1 MAVLS
6 VPGGNHWRE
15 VDAVYPIIIMKN
27 LVTALF
33 LCCALALA
41 QSHPAVAIHNAKIVT
56 VSGPVLSKGTVVV
69 RNGLIEAVGE
79 NVTVPPDAMLVE
91 GEGLTV
97 YPGLIDALSTW
108 GQPGGAL
115 AAAATAGRGGR
126 GTTTPA
132 APTPP
137 PTPPAPTAAAPAA
150 TPSRGPQDRP
160 QTTSWIKIAD
170 EVSISD
176 RRIETAR
183 DAGFTTAV
191 TFPTRG
197 IFAGQGAV
205 IDLVTAEKSGEMIV
219 ASPAGQYISMTRAG
233 FGGGLGG
240 SFPGSLM
247 GYIAYVRQ
255 IYLDAEHYRLVKD
268 AYAKN
273 PVGMTRPDYDRALEG
288 VLDSPRI
295 LLPANRLVEIDR
307 MLRLAADLKQ
317 PVILYGGREAFRPE
331 AAALLKKFNTPV
343 LLSLRWPEP
352 PRDADPDEP
361 DSMRTLETRD
371 KAAGAPAVLQNAGV
385 KFAFYSDG
393 LDAAR
398 DLERAV
404 KKALDNGL
412 SRQAALRALTLSPAE
427 IYGVANRLGSIEAG
441 KIGNLVV
448 TRGDIFDD
456 RTKVEMILVDGRK
469 YVPSPEVPPT
479 GGRGAATDVPGVK

>member
-1 MAVLS
+1 
-6 VPGGNHWRE
+6 
-15 VDAVYPIIIMKN
+15 MKN
-27 LVTALF
+27 LVAALF

-56 VSGPVLSKGTVVV
+56 VSGPVINKGTVVV

-79 NVTVPPDAMLVE
+79 NVAVPSDAMLVE

-108 GQPGGAL
+108 GQPGGAPV
-115 AAAATAGRGGR
+115 AAATAGRGGR
-126 GTTTPA
+126 GTATPA
-132 APTPP
+132 TPTPT
-137 PTPPAPTAAAPAA
+137 PTPSAPTAAATPAA

-160 QTTSWIKIAD
+160 QTTSWVKIAD

-219 ASPAGQYISMTRAG
+219 ASPAGQYISMTRGG
-233 FGGGLGG
+233 FGGGMGG

-317 PVILYGGREAFRPE
+317 PVILYGGRETFRME
-331 AAALLKKFNTPV
+331 AAALLKKFNAPI
-343 LLSLRWPEP
+343 LLSLHWPEA

-361 DSMRTLETRD
+361 DSLRTLETRD
-371 KAAGAPAVLQNAGV
+371 KAAGAPAVLEQAGV

-398 DLERAV
+398 ELQRAV

-412 SRQAALRALTLSPAE
+412 SREAALRALTLSPAE
-427 IYGVANRLGSIEAG
+427 IYGVADRLGSIEAG

-456 RTKVEMILVDGRK
+456 RTKVEMTLVDGRK
-469 YVPSPEVPPT
+469 YVPAPEVPPT

>member
-1 MAVLS
+1 
-6 VPGGNHWRE
+6 
-15 VDAVYPIIIMKN
+15 MKN

-33 LCCALALA
+33 LCCSLALA
-41 QSHPAVAIHNAKIVT
+41 QYHPAVAIHNAKIVT
-56 VSGPVLSKGTVVV
+56 VSGPVINKGTVVV

-79 NVTVPPDAMLVE
+79 NVAVPPDAMLVE

-97 YPGLIDALSTW
+97 YPGLIDALSRW
-108 GQPGGAL
+108 GQPG
-115 AAAATAGRGGR
+115 AAPAATATAGRGGR
-126 GTTTPA
+126 GATTPA
-132 APTPP
+132 TPT
-137 PTPPAPTAAAPAA
+137 PTPPAAAATPAA

-160 QTTSWIKIAD
+160 QTTSWVKIAD

-176 RRIETAR
+176 HRIATAR

-219 ASPAGQYISMTRAG
+219 ASPAGQYISMTRGG
-233 FGGGLGG
+233 FGGGLGA
-240 SFPGSLM
+240 SFPASLM

-255 IYLDAEHYRLVKD
+255 IYLDADHYKLVKD
-268 AYAKN
+268 AYARN

-295 LLPANRLVEIDR
+295 LLPANRVVEIDR

-317 PVILYGGREAFRPE
+317 PVILYGGREAFRIE
-331 AAALLKKFNTPV
+331 AAALLKRFSAPI
-343 LLSLRWPEP
+343 LLSLRWPEA

-371 KAAGAPAVLQNAGV
+371 KAAAAPAALEQAGV

-398 DLERAV
+398 DLQRAI

-412 SRQAALRALTLSPAE
+412 SREAALRALTLSPAE
-427 IYGVANRLGSIEAG
+427 IYGVANRLGSIEVG
-441 KIGNLVV
+441 KIGNPVV

-456 RTKVEMILVDGRK
+456 RTKVEMTLVDGRK
-469 YVPSPEVPPT
+469 YVPSPEVAPA
-479 GGRGAATDVPGVK
+479 GGRGSATDVPGVN